1 MNQGCK
7 KVVLISGAIIA
18 AALVPF
24 LAIQRESDAHPGN
37 GAAAAQPGTAWSM
50 AQAKAPDA
58 ATIQTWR
65 NVGKAYYE
73 QGKYPQAAEEFQK
86 VVKSGHAVATDYLDL
101 GLAYT
106 QANDLN
112 PALSALT
119 TARQMAPTL
128 VAVDYNLGI
137 LDKREL
143 HYGPAEEA
151 FKKVL
156 AVDPDDPATL
166 FNLGTVYF
174 AERKLRPALD
184 VHERLNKMGF
194 ERGQNFYVAS
204 LFRTFTILV
213 RMGRR
218 DEAQR
223 VLKIHQEYSDKVPGI
238 SLQSPALEKGRYG
251 AVLVPAAPP
260 VQVAGGAAARP
271 VDFREITSQLG
282 ISPGGGGQAESG
294 DSAEIKAAD
303 YSLDFAQS
311 KLLPLLGASIAVGDY
326 DGDSHP
332 DLYLV
337 NPAGRNQLFH
347 NSGAGAFTD
356 VTAKAGVEGPG
367 HSVSATFADYDNSG
381 NLSLFVAG
389 LGGVHLY
396 KNNGN
401 GTFTDVTEKAGLKP
415 RPGEVDTRAL
425 LFDAD
430 NDGLL
435 DLVVTSYTNLN
446 NPPHQPSFRFPDDFP
461 PAAIHFY
468 RNNGNGTFT
477 EITEATGLGAVR
489 GRFRSAL
496 FADFDG
502 NTYPDLVFFRDD
514 GPPIFFANLGGDK
527 FQDRSREAGAA
538 FTRLTAVGGAVADF
552 DHDGSFDLA
561 LWTTGGCEI
570 LKNNGN
576 ARFTPFPNVPLIQP
590 PAPLLA
596 FRGLAA
602 DLDGT
607 SYVDLLVADSAG
619 KLHLLAN
626 RLGRFHEEA
635 IHLPIIDSAKL
646 ASLAATWIGKPGVL
660 DLVGTTRSGTLA
672 AWAKAGLPE
681 HWLEISMEGS
691 KSNKEGVGS
700 EIELK
705 QGNFYDKVLISSGP
719 AYVYT
724 GNLAKL
730 DVVRATWPTQIV
742 QNNLAV
748 ATDSPIRFRESERL
762 ASSCPMLYAWN
773 GRQFVFVTDILGVG
787 PLGELAP
794 DGTRIKPY
802 SREFVRLPDTLEPR
816 HGSYEFQMTDEL
828 REVDYFDRLRLMAV
842 DHPAGEKIYA
852 NEIYASTPSEP
863 RLYAVRGEQLPVSA
877 VDDHGN
883 NVLPLL
889 SKADHRYP
897 HGFERLRIP
906 GMAKLHSLTLDL
918 GHLPQAGRV
927 SLWLTGW
934 VFWTDSNGSRA
945 LMHDPST
952 PMVSPYV
959 QVRDRQGKWVTV
971 IPDMGLPSGTNR
983 TMRVGLTGKFL
994 SADHH
999 LRIVTNL
1006 CVYWDRVFFTRND
1019 RVVQP
1024 DRAIEPQYADLHYR
1038 GFSTPSTDA
1047 SHVRPD
1053 HYEYAS
1059 LMDRAPW
1066 DPMRGYYTRYGSV
1079 EKLVGQADNQMVVMS
1094 TGDEMTVRFSQG
1106 RFPPL
1111 RQGWVRSLFLDAT
1124 GYAKDGEPN
1133 TAYAATVAPLPFHAM
1148 TNYPPGA
1155 RDRAPDDAGYRDYL
1169 RNYQTRPSYQLIP
1182 SLAPPV
1188 N

>member
-1 MNQGCK
+1 MNQAYK
-7 KVVLISGAIIA
+7 KVVLVSYAIVA
-18 AALVPF
+18 AALIAF
-24 LAIQRESDAHPGN
+24 LAFQRQESAHPG
-37 GAAAAQPGTAWSM
+37 AQPEAAQPNAARDLG
-50 AQAKAPDA
+50 QANSSDA
-58 ATIQTWR
+58 ATLQTWR

-73 QGKYPQAAEEFQK
+73 QGKYPQAVAEFQK
-86 VVKSGHAVATDYLDL
+86 VVKSGHAAATDYLDL

-112 PALSALT
+112 QALSALT
-119 TARQMAPTL
+119 TARQMAPRLT
-128 VAVDYNLGI
+128 AVDYNLGI
-137 LDKREL
+137 VYKREL

-156 AVDPDDPATL
+156 ASDPNDPATL

-174 AERKLRPALD
+174 AERKLEPALD
-184 VHERLNKMGF
+184 AHERLNKMGF

-213 RMGRR
+213 RLGRR
-218 DEAQR
+218 DEAQKM
-223 VLKIHQEYSDKVPGI
+223 LKLHQEYSDKVPNI
-238 SLQSPALEKGRYG
+238 SLQSPALEKGKYG
-251 AVLVPAAPP
+251 AVLVPASPP
-260 VQVAGGAAARP
+260 VQVAGRAAARP
-271 VDFREITSQLG
+271 VDFRDITSELG
-282 ISPGGGGQAESG
+282 ISSRGKAASENG
-294 DSAEIKAAD
+294 DAAEIQAAD
-303 YSLDFAQS
+303 YSPDFAET
-311 KLLPLLGASIAVGDY
+311 KLLPRLGSSIVVGDY

-332 DLYLV
+332 DLYVV
-337 NPAGRNQLFH
+337 NPGGSNQLFH
-347 NSGAGAFTD
+347 NSGAGTFAD
-356 VTAKAGVEGPG
+356 VTARAGVEGPG

-396 KNNGN
+396 KNNGK
-401 GTFTDVTEKAGLKP
+401 GTFTDVTGKAGLKP
-415 RPGEVDTRAL
+415 TPGEVDTCAL

-435 DLVVTSYTNLN
+435 DLVVASYTNLN
-446 NPPHQPSFRFPDDFP
+446 DPPHQASFRFPDNFP

-468 RNNGNGTFT
+468 SNNGNGTFT
-477 EITEATGLGAVR
+477 DITEAAGLGSVR

-502 NTYPDLVFFRDD
+502 NTYSDLVFFRDD
-514 GPPIFFANLGGDK
+514 GPPVFFANLGGDK
-527 FQDRSREAGAA
+527 FADRSREAGAD
-538 FTRLTAVGGAVADF
+538 FSKLTAVGGAVADF

-561 LWTTGGCEI
+561 LWTTAGYQV

-576 ARFTPFPNVPLIQP
+576 ARFTPFPNLAAIKP
-590 PAPLLA
+590 PAPLLS
-596 FRGLAA
+596 FRGLTA
-602 DLDGT
+602 DIDGN
-607 SYVDLLVADSAG
+607 SYKDLLVADSAG

-626 RLGRFHEEA
+626 RLGRFHEEPL
-635 IHLPIIDSAKL
+635 HLPISASVKL
-646 ASLAATWIGKPGVL
+646 ASLGATWIGKPGVL
-660 DLVGTTRSGTLA
+660 DLVGATRSGTTA
-672 AWAKAGLPE
+672 AWARAGTPE

-691 KSNKEGVGS
+691 KSNKQGVGS
-700 EIELK
+700 EVELK
-705 QGNFYDKVLISSGP
+705 QGNFYDKVLISGGP
-719 AYVYT
+719 LYVYT
-724 GNLAKL
+724 GSLSKL

-748 ATDSPIRFRESERL
+748 ATDAPLRFRESERL

-773 GRQFVFVTDILGVG
+773 GSRFVFVTDVLGVG

-802 SREFVRLPDTLEPR
+802 SREFVRLPDTIEQR
-816 HGSYEFQMTDEL
+816 GGSYEFQMTDEL
-828 REVDYFDRLRLMAV
+828 REVDYFDRLRLLAV

-852 NEIYASTPSEP
+852 DEIYSSALSEP
-863 RLYAVRGEQLPVSA
+863 QLYAVNGERLPVSA
-877 VDDHGN
+877 VDSHGN
-883 NVLPLL
+883 SVLPLI

-897 HGFERLRIP
+897 HSFERLRIP
-906 GMAKLHSLTLDL
+906 GMARLHSLTLDL
-918 GHLPQAGRV
+918 GNLPQAGRI

-945 LMHDPST
+945 LMHDSGT

-983 TMRVGLTGKFL
+983 TLRVDLTGKFL

-999 LRIVTNL
+999 VRIVTNL
-1006 CVYWDRVFFTRND
+1006 CVYWDRIFFTSND

-1024 DRAIEPQYADLHYR
+1024 DRAILPEYADLHYR
-1038 GFSTPSTDA
+1038 GFSTPATDPT
-1047 SHVRPD
+1047 HVRPD

-1059 LMDRAPW
+1059 LLSHAPW
-1066 DPMRGYYTRYGSV
+1066 NPMRGFYTRYGSV
-1079 EKLVGQADNQMVVMS
+1079 GKLVGRADNQLVVMS
-1094 TGDEMTVRFSQG
+1094 TGDEMTVRFSAG
-1106 RFPPL
+1106 SFPPP
-1111 RQGWVRSLFLDAT
+1111 RQGWVRSFFLDAT

-1133 TAYAATVAPLPFHAM
+1133 TAYSATVAPLPFHAM
-1148 TNYPPGA
+1148 KNYPPGA
-1155 RDRAPDDAGYRDYL
+1155 RDRAPDDAAYREYL
-1169 RNYQTRPSYQLIP
+1169 RKYQTRPSYRLIP